1 MSSAQTEKQAQW
13 RACSPERLFR
23 WLYRA
28 KARERGKAKV
38 SRAALRVQSGSIAGE
53 DRKRN
58 DMKTRI
64 IGTGSCLPKTVVTN
78 DDLSKYMDTS
88 DEWISSRTGIRE
100 RHLAVEETTASMSI
114 EAAKRAMENANV
126 TAAEI
131 DLIILGTVSGD
142 FVTPACACEV
152 QAAIGADRAVA
163 FDINAACSGFMFA
176 LNIANAYIQAGLY
189 RTALILGA
197 ETLSKI
203 VDWEDRSTCVL
214 FGDGAGA
221 AVVRG
226 DENCGM
232 LSFDQGSDGAKG
244 DVLACPGRANNNPLI
259 KADQTLRYV
268 HMDGQEVYKFAVT
281 TVPASLQK
289 TIEAAG
295 LTPSDIDYFALHQ
308 ANIRIIQSVSKRLH
322 VSDDKFPISL
332 DHCGN
337 ISAASVPILLDE
349 MNRKGLL
356 KPGMKV
362 ALSGFGGGLTWASAV
377 IEW

>member
-1 MSSAQTEKQAQW
+1 
-13 RACSPERLFR
+13 
-23 WLYRA
+23 
-28 KARERGKAKV
+28 
-38 SRAALRVQSGSIAGE
+38 
-53 DRKRN
+53 
-58 DMKTRI
+58 MKTRI
-64 IGTGSCLPKTVVTN
+64 IGTGSCLPRTVVTN

-88 DEWISSRTGIRE
+88 DEWISSRTGIRA
-100 RHLAVEETTASMSI
+100 RHLAVEETTAGMST

-131 DLIILGTVSGD
+131 DLIILGTVSAD
-142 FVTPACACEV
+142 YVTPACACEV
-152 QAAIGADRAVA
+152 QAAIGADKAVA

-176 LNIANAYIQAGLY
+176 LNIANAYIQAGIY

-197 ETLSKI
+197 ETLSKVI
-203 VDWEDRSTCVL
+203 DWEDRSTCVL

-221 AVVRG
+221 AVVRA
-226 DENCGM
+226 DETYG
-232 LSFDQGSDGAKG
+232 LLAFDQGSDGTKG
-244 DVLACPGRANNNPLI
+244 DVLACPGRTNNNPLI
-259 KADQTLRYV
+259 KTDQTLRYV

-289 TIEAAG
+289 TIEEAG
-295 LTPSDIDYFALHQ
+295 LTPGDIDYFALHQ

-362 ALSGFGGGLTWASAV
+362 AMSGFGGGLTWASAV